1 MKTHTNKL
9 IIFLL
14 LLSILCSTINFIS
27 GCLQSRR
34 GKTGFYIE
42 VSSYN
47 RFREVEKFGDGS
59 IYVDV
64 DTGLGY
70 FRYKDGS
77 IFVIYN
83 TEGQIYR
90 PNGWRDYGY

>member
-1 MKTHTNKL
+1 MKSFTNKL
-9 IIFLL
+9 IVFLL
-14 LLSILCSTINFIS
+14 TLSIACSTLNYIRNV
-27 GCLQSRR
+27 LQAKRT
-34 GKTGFYIE
+34 KTGFYIE

-59 IYVDV
+59 IFVDV

-70 FRYKDGS
+70 FKNKSGGM
-77 IFVIYN
+77 FPIYN
-83 TEGQIYR
+83 VDGEIYR